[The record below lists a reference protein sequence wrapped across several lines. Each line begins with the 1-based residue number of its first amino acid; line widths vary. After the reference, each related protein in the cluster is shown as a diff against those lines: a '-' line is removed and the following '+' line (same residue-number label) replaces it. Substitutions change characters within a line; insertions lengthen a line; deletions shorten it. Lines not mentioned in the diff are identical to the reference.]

1 MNEWINQST
10 NQSTQL
16 LKTTQLIT
24 VTWDF
29 YVIIIIIIIIIF
41 MYWFIYCKQ
50 ATNLKKIQKDCIKYD
65 PANII

>member
-1 MNEWINQST
+1 MNESNQST

-29 YVIIIIIIIIIF
+29 YVIIIIIIIIF

-65 PANII
+65 PAI